1 MKKALRFVALILCMV
16 MIFPT
21 CIFASSSELPEG
33 LMDELRGN
41 ISFDDLNY
49 LGCNLPEELEIDSY
63 YGEIGGYH
71 IGVLEYKGFVSPA
84 IQEIVIR
91 NYEFIFSSMG
101 KERGLFAY
109 KDGELELYDPSVPSC
124 RFTKIIDELSEEE
137 FMKLVDAAGAT
148 RSGNWTN
155 TTEGFTWTFDAA
167 TGTMTV
173 SGEGKMHDYG
183 YIIPNGVVYYSPA
196 YLDDNIK
203 HVIIDEGITY
213 IGEYSF
219 YLCTNIE
226 TVSLPDSLR
235 EIGDNAFLSSC
246 DSLTSLDI
254 PAGVRRIGK
263 GAFLSSN
270 WATPSWNTIKFYG
283 NPPTI
288 EEYGLFTEFNG
299 IVYHPYSNWTEE
311 VKSNYENNSYKSEII
326 WKTWDAPYLDNIEE
340 IFLDLSYGSWYVD
353 AVDNVY
359 NADAMK
365 GTSNTTFAPTMKMTR
380 EQAVQILYNLSG
392 EAVSYDGYTFTDV
405 PAKHWAAKAIGW
417 ASAKGIT
424 SGIGGGKFG
433 LGQMLTREQ
442 LATMLV
448 NYARYEKLD
457 ISKSKDISAFAD
469 YNEISDWALSGLE
482 FCAEAGIIKG
492 TDKNTINPKGLATR
506 AEMAQMIS
514 NWLTY
519 RSDIIVITFDTRGGE
534 CDETIR
540 YIHYGESI
548 GTLPVPVR
556 EGFRFDG
563 WYDSTYLRIEADAVL
578 EYDIALA
585 AKWVEL

>member
-1 MKKALRFVALILCMV
+1 MKNTLRFLALILCML
-16 MIFPT
+16 MILPN
-21 CIFASSSELPEG
+21 CILAKSTELPEG
-33 LMDELRGN
+33 LWEEMKEN
-41 ISFDDLNY
+41 FDHSHASQFGYPN
-49 LGCNLPEELEIDSY
+49 ELELDRY

-71 IGVLEYKGFVSPA
+71 IGVFDYKGGVFPA
-84 IQEIVIR
+84 VKTIVIR
-91 NYEFIFSSMG
+91 NHEFSFANFG
-101 KERGLFAY
+101 DEKGFFAY
-109 KDGELELYDPSVPSC
+109 KDGEFEFYEPSMPFC
-124 RFTKIIDELSEEE
+124 QFTRIIESLSEED

-148 RSGNWTN
+148 HSGNWTN
-155 TTEGFTWTFDAA
+155 TTEGFTWSFDAE
-167 TGTMTV
+167 TGTLTV
-173 SGEGKMHDYG
+173 SGEGKMYDYG
-183 YIIPNGVVYYSPA
+183 HMIPYGVIYYSPA
-196 YLDDNIK
+196 YMNDKIK
-203 HVIIDEGITY
+203 HVVIEEGITY
-213 IGEYSF
+213 IGESSF
-219 YLCTNIE
+219 DLCKNIE
-226 TVSLPDSLR
+226 TISLPESLR
-235 EIGDNAFLSSC
+235 EIGDYAFASSC
-246 DSLTSLDI
+246 DNLTSLEI
-254 PAGVRRIGK
+254 PAGVRKIGK

-270 WATPSWNTIKFYG
+270 WSTQNWDTIKFCG
-283 NPPTI
+283 NPPEI
-288 EEYGLFTEFNG
+288 EENGLFTKFNG
-299 IVYHPYSNWTEE
+299 IVYHPYSNWTDS
-311 VKSNYENNSYKSEII
+311 VKSNYEKNSYKSEII

-417 ASAKGIT
+417 ASAKGI
-424 SGIGGGKFG
+424 SNGIGGGKFG

-492 TDKNTINPKGLATR
+492 TNKNTINPKGLATR

-519 RSDIIVITFDTRGGE
+519 RSDIIVITFDANGGE

-540 YIHYGESI
+540 YIAPDEEI
-548 GTLPVPVR
+548 GVLPLPTK
-556 EGFRFDG
+556 EGYEFDG
-563 WYDSTYLRIEADAVL
+563 WYCYITEKVGENTVL
-578 EYDIALA
+578 EYDTELT